1 MTGVEVHPATS
12 ETDLAEVRR
21 LFEEYS
27 VWIGI
32 DLSFQNFAQELAG
45 LPGDYRAPG
54 GALLIGRAGALAA
67 GCVGVR
73 RSAETDCEMKRLFV
87 RDGFR
92 GLGAGEALARAAIV
106 FARKAGYRRMLLD
119 TLPSMSAAHAL
130 YARLGFAEVEAYR
143 YNPVA
148 GARFMALSLA

>member
-12 ETDLAEVRR
+12 ETDLAEVKR

-32 DLSFQNFAQELAG
+32 DLSFQNFAQELSG
-45 LPGDYRAPG
+45 LPGDYRAPRG
-54 GALLIGRAGALAA
+54 TLLIGRAGPLAA
-67 GCVGVR
+67 GCVAVR
-73 RSAETDCEMKRLFV
+73 RIDKGDCEMKRLFV

-92 GLGAGEALARAAIV
+92 GLGAGEALARAAIG
-106 FARKAGYRRMLLD
+106 FARQAGYRRMLLD